1 MLQKQVMMIWTE
13 LAKDGFNKLGI
24 LWTSE
29 AEHMGVIILK
39 CAVWA
44 KENVNI
50 PVYGSITFENK
61 KDT

>member
-1 MLQKQVMMIWTE
+1 MMIWTE